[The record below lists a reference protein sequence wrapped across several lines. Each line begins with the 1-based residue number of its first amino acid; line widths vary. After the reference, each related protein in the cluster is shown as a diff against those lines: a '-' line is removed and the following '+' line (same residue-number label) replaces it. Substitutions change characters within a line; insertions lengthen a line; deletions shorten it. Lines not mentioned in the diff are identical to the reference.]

1 MPNFNSI
8 KSNELVTPKGG
19 IFPGATLFVS
29 DLSGGMGFDPKER
42 IKTSPTAGS
51 MPMTGTGCEA
61 AKHSTQS
68 SRSDPNLTA
77 ALDHVYSVWNTWKE
91 ASDYLIDWA
100 LNLLHYLP
108 PEAPFRAR
116 DRPPFLVYTATLDC
130 RSVDFVYGPN
140 SASPMIRSSD
150 LIPLLRHAAAS
161 ILLLN
166 KAPSI
171 ITDQYRLVAMIM
183 DSGYF
188 DCELFMVDHVFW
200 YVLRD
205 SAITRH
211 REALQRY
218 PYKCSWVMKGRPC
231 SNKR

>member
-51 MPMTGTGCEA
+51 MPMTGTGVTRKA
-61 AKHSTQS
+61 VRTDV
-68 SRSDPNLTA
+68 R
-77 ALDHVYSVWNTWKE
+77 
-91 ASDYLIDWA
+91 A

-171 ITDQYRLVAMIM
+171 ITDQYRLVAMMTM

-218 PYKCSWVMKGRPC
+218 PYKCSWVMK
-231 SNKR
+231 